1 MNKRQNKVFCV
12 YTCMK
17 DLQLKKQQTM
27 NKNQSNFEDTQRVIE
42 YIYIWIIVDFLQQ
55 FNDADFLRNI
65 FARLF

>member
-1 MNKRQNKVFCV
+1 
-12 YTCMK
+12 MK